1 MEEARKLFHEGCL
14 GITFSIHSSVGG
26 MSPSLEAAGCR
37 EVVPEAWCLVSGP
50 WLVSLVGDWSS

>member
-1 MEEARKLFHEGCL
+1 MI
-14 GITFSIHSSVGG
+14 GIYG
-26 MSPSLEAAGCR
+26 